1 MVKIYIYS
9 YIYLYAFILCINI
22 IVDYSAAIT
31 VTDIFVDGGIN
42 NTSHTVHLLT
52 QPVYAENR
60 VENVSFKGHTSTVKW
75 KEIKDKCLSR
85 YCYLIWALL
94 LWYVQE
100 CISFSLYF
108 KNYTHSFS
116 LLHKFIKILQR
127 QSTVNS
133 IQAVA
138 YLYPF
143 YFPLLIHSG
152 YCDWIK
158 SHLLNIL
165 IISILKR

>member
-60 VENVSFKGHTSTVKW
+60 VENVSFKGHTSTVK
-75 KEIKDKCLSR
+75 
-85 YCYLIWALL
+85 
-94 LWYVQE
+94 
-100 CISFSLYF
+100 
-108 KNYTHSFS
+108 
-116 LLHKFIKILQR
+116 
-127 QSTVNS
+127 
-133 IQAVA
+133 
-138 YLYPF
+138 
-143 YFPLLIHSG
+143 
-152 YCDWIK
+152 
-158 SHLLNIL
+158 
-165 IISILKR
+165 